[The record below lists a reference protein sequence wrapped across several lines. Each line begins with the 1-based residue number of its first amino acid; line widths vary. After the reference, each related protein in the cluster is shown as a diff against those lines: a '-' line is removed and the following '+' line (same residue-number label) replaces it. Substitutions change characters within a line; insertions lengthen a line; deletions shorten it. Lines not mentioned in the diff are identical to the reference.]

1 MANRIESEPKA
12 PRKRQPG
19 TKRGKTGTPGE
30 TAAPV
35 TAATVTAALAAGGTA
50 TATPVA
56 QPMKIT
62 AEERYRLIAEAA
74 YFIAEQRGFAGGR
87 ELENWLE
94 AEAIVNAR
102 LKGKVV

>member
-19 TKRGKTGTPGE
+19 SRRGKASTPGK
-30 TAAPV
+30 TAVPV
-35 TAATVTAALAAGGTA
+35 TAATVTAARAAGGTA
-50 TATPVA
+50 TATPAA
-56 QPMKIT
+56 QPTTIT
-62 AEERYRLIAEAA
+62 VKERYRLIAEAA
-74 YFIAEQRGFAGGR
+74 YFIAEQRGFAEGR